1 MADILSFNKKIML
14 FVFIILIIYLLSL
27 KIKPIDKNININNKL
42 ILYYNSSD
50 LNSLNFI
57 DTIWKQLI
65 LKYKKNT
72 NLIFIELNLDK
83 SKLLNNISPIPKLYY
98 IDYNKNIILE
108 YLDELSFKKIEKWM
122 INYMF

>member
-1 MADILSFNKKIML
+1 MADILSFNKKILL

-27 KIKPIDKNININNKL
+27 KIKPIEKNININNKL

-65 LKYKKNT
+65 AKYKKNT
-72 NLIFIELNLDK
+72 NLLFIELNLNK

-98 IDYNKNIILE
+98 VDYNKNIILE
-108 YLDELSFKKIEKWM
+108 YLDELTFKKIENWM

>member
-98 IDYNKNIILE
+98 IDYNKNIILV

>member
-98 IDYNKNIILE
+98 VDYNKNIILE